1 MSAELEHGLGDEYHL
16 DEVDEDNHEVED
28 SQNVSLIDGEF
39 YDEESK
45 VSDEDYNSLESI
57 SQTQVPRLG
66 VGLTLTQLDELE
78 SMRSLSPV
86 LTLSQ
91 VPPQPTAAATQNSDD
106 DDDDDDDDDHYR
118 RCVSALDH

>member
-1 MSAELEHGLGDEYHL
+1 MPAELEHGLGDEYHL

-28 SQNVSLIDGEF
+28 
-39 YDEESK
+39 
-45 VSDEDYNSLESI
+45 I
-57 SQTQVPRLG
+57 SPTQVPRLG

-91 VPPQPTAAATQNSDD
+91 VPSANGHSDTGIHSRHIHSFHRD
-106 DDDDDDDDDHYR
+106 VFY
-118 RCVSALDH
+118 